1 MESSRKYRLYENLLY
16 LILWVILFITP
27 IAGFFFRS
35 TNDVHFVFH
44 WSDVFHICYEFIPFL
59 VLFLIHNFIIAPLLI
74 DKNKRVTYLVLVIA
88 LLACFATY
96 QLTYGVQFKPDGP
109 MPGMNESFTT
119 DLTYTFDGEKGT
131 LTGVDEETGKPETIP
146 FTYNKKDN
154 TIKISQTVVEEDG
167 EPFTIEM
174 VFNEVK

>member
-1 MESSRKYRLYENLLY
+1 MKKT
-16 LILWVILFITP
+16 LFV
-27 IAGFFFRS
+27 AF
-35 TNDVHFVFH
+35 
-44 WSDVFHICYEFIPFL
+44 
-59 VLFLIHNFIIAPLLI
+59 
-74 DKNKRVTYLVLVIA
+74 
-88 LLACFATY
+88 LACITMMFVSCKKEKTLNGTTWKAQIVTTEDMGEDQMEAT
-96 QLTYGVQFKPDGP
+96 LTITINGALKFIDASKASMTLTTSATATMGGQTMP

-146 FTYNKKDN
+146 FTYNTKDN

>member
-1 MESSRKYRLYENLLY
+1 MKKT
-16 LILWVILFITP
+16 LFV
-27 IAGFFFRS
+27 AF
-35 TNDVHFVFH
+35 
-44 WSDVFHICYEFIPFL
+44 
-59 VLFLIHNFIIAPLLI
+59 
-74 DKNKRVTYLVLVIA
+74 
-88 LLACFATY
+88 LACITMMFVSCKKEKTLIGTNWKAQVVTTEDWGDEEEEATITITINGT
-96 QLTYGVQFKPDGP
+96 LTTTLDFTLKFIDASKASMTLTTSATATMGGQTMP

>member
-1 MESSRKYRLYENLLY
+1 MKKT
-16 LILWVILFITP
+16 LFV
-27 IAGFFFRS
+27 AF
-35 TNDVHFVFH
+35 
-44 WSDVFHICYEFIPFL
+44 
-59 VLFLIHNFIIAPLLI
+59 
-74 DKNKRVTYLVLVIA
+74 
-88 LLACFATY
+88 LACITMMFVSCKKEKTLIGTNWKAQVVTTEDWGDEEEEAT
-96 QLTYGVQFKPDGP
+96 LTITINGALKFIDASKASMTLTTSATATMGGQTIP

-154 TIKISQTVVEEDG
+154 TIKMSETEVDEDG
-167 EPFTIEM
+167 NPLTIEL

>member
-1 MESSRKYRLYENLLY
+1 MKKT
-16 LILWVILFITP
+16 LFV
-27 IAGFFFRS
+27 AF
-35 TNDVHFVFH
+35 
-44 WSDVFHICYEFIPFL
+44 
-59 VLFLIHNFIIAPLLI
+59 
-74 DKNKRVTYLVLVIA
+74 
-88 LLACFATY
+88 LACITMMFVSCKKEKTLIGTNWKAQVVTTEDWGDEEEEAT
-96 QLTYGVQFKPDGP
+96 LTITINGALKFIDASKASMTLTTSATATMGGQTMP
-109 MPGMNESFTT
+109 MPGMNESITT

>member
-1 MESSRKYRLYENLLY
+1 
-16 LILWVILFITP
+16 
-27 IAGFFFRS
+27 
-35 TNDVHFVFH
+35 
-44 WSDVFHICYEFIPFL
+44 
-59 VLFLIHNFIIAPLLI
+59 
-74 DKNKRVTYLVLVIA
+74 
-88 LLACFATY
+88 
-96 QLTYGVQFKPDGP
+96 

-167 EPFTIEM
+167 EPFTIEV

>member
-1 MESSRKYRLYENLLY
+1 MKKT
-16 LILWVILFITP
+16 LFV
-27 IAGFFFRS
+27 AF
-35 TNDVHFVFH
+35 
-44 WSDVFHICYEFIPFL
+44 
-59 VLFLIHNFIIAPLLI
+59 
-74 DKNKRVTYLVLVIA
+74 
-88 LLACFATY
+88 LACITMMFVSCKKEKTLIGTNWKAQVVTTEDWGDEEEEAT
-96 QLTYGVQFKPDGP
+96 LTITINGALKFIDASKASMTLTTSATATMGGQTMP

-154 TIKISQTVVEEDG
+154 TIKMSETEVDEDG
-167 EPFTIEM
+167 NPLTIEL

>member
-1 MESSRKYRLYENLLY
+1 MKKT
-16 LILWVILFITP
+16 LFV
-27 IAGFFFRS
+27 AF
-35 TNDVHFVFH
+35 
-44 WSDVFHICYEFIPFL
+44 
-59 VLFLIHNFIIAPLLI
+59 
-74 DKNKRVTYLVLVIA
+74 
-88 LLACFATY
+88 LACITMMFVSCKKEKTLIGTNWKAQVVTTEDWGDEEEEAT
-96 QLTYGVQFKPDGP
+96 LTITINGALKFIDASKASMTLTTSATATMGGQTMP

-154 TIKISQTVVEEDG
+154 TINITQTEVDEDG
-167 EPFTIEM
+167 NPLTIEL

>member
-1 MESSRKYRLYENLLY
+1 MKKT
-16 LILWVILFITP
+16 LFV
-27 IAGFFFRS
+27 AF
-35 TNDVHFVFH
+35 
-44 WSDVFHICYEFIPFL
+44 
-59 VLFLIHNFIIAPLLI
+59 
-74 DKNKRVTYLVLVIA
+74 
-88 LLACFATY
+88 LACITMMFVSCKKEKTLIGTNWKAQVVTTEDWGDEEEEAT
-96 QLTYGVQFKPDGP
+96 LTITINGALKFIDASKASMTLTTSATATMGGPTIP